1 MSFAENLKKA
11 RQNVGMT
18 QQQVADRMG
27 ITKSTYCGYETEK
40 RQPDVQKIKQLSK
53 ILGVP
58 SDFLL
63 ETENA
68 PVQKDKRTVSDDDL
82 KAAFFEGA
90 NDLTSDEI
98 DALWNDAKDYIQ
110 YKIEQRR
117 KKND

>member
-11 RQNVGMT
+11 RLSAGMT
-18 QQQVADRMG
+18 QQQVADKMG

-40 RQPDVQKIKQLSK
+40 RQPDVQKIKQLSE

-58 SDFLL
+58 SDYLL

-68 PVQKDKRTVSDDDL
+68 PIPKEERKPSEEEI

-90 NDLTSDEI
+90 LDLPQEEM
-98 DALWNDAKDYIQ
+98 DALWNDAKEYIQ
-110 YKIEQRR
+110 YKLHQRR